1 MKAGDLVKI
10 RDWCKGGNSLA
21 IVLGK
26 KFPTSRECQI
36 MFCDSGEIIAGY
48 ESNLELVSEHKRK

>member
-10 RDWCKGGNSLA
+10 RPHCKGGGSLA

-48 ESNLELVSEHKRK
+48 ESNLEVISESR